1 MSTARNEKL
10 NQIISWANA
19 NPEVRAVLLTSSLA
33 SAIAPVDEFSDLDI
47 ELILED
53 LPGFLKSDSWL
64 NEFGRVIAKVVEN
77 EEAFDGKHAMRMV
90 LYQDYVKV
98 DFKLYSLPE
107 FCKEVANAELP
118 EDWDVGYKV
127 LIDKDQL
134 CKNLKPATYQS
145 VIIQKPS
152 AEKFAQVMND
162 FWWDMTYVAK
172 CLARDEI
179 FYAKF
184 MTENMMRNDYLVP
197 IIEWYISM
205 SHNWNITTN
214 KHGRFFK
221 KYLSDEMWKKV
232 EATFASAGIQDNWR
246 ALFAYADLGN
256 ELGTELAEK
265 LGYPYPFVLEKDIRD
280 YLNTIKTRLE
290 NQK

>member
-1 MSTARNEKL
+1 MVKARNEKL
-10 NQIISWANA
+10 KHIINWANS
-19 NPEVRAVLLTSSLA
+19 NHEIRAVLLTSSLA
-33 SAIAPVDEFSDLDI
+33 SAIAPVDKFSDLDI
-47 ELILED
+47 ELVFED
-53 LPGFLKSDSWL
+53 LTAVLKDDSWL
-64 NEFGRVIAKVVEN
+64 SEFGRVIAKVAES

-90 LYQDYVKV
+90 LYEDYVKV
-98 DFKLYSLPE
+98 DFKLYSILE
-107 FCKEVANAELP
+107 FQKEAAKSELP

-134 CKNLKPATYQS
+134 CKNLKPPTYQS
-145 VIIQKPS
+145 VIIKKPG

-172 CLARDEI
+172 CLARDEL

-197 IIEWYISM
+197 MIEWYISL
-205 SHNWNITTN
+205 SHDWKIITN

-221 KYLSDEMWKKV
+221 KYLSSELWKKI
-232 EATFASAGIQDNWR
+232 EATFASAEIQDNWR
-246 ALFAYADLGN
+246 ALFAYADIAH

-265 LGYPYPFVLEKDIRD
+265 LTYQYPVLLEKDIRN
-280 YLNTIKTRLE
+280 YLNAIKNHTEL
-290 NQK
+290 K